1 MLIDAKIEGT
11 RNSSGTNVL
20 AIRLKRAVTLLDL
33 ASLMNTMR
41 DVRIDV
47 KMSRYLD

>member
-1 MLIDAKIEGT
+1 MDEKIEGA
-11 RNSSGTNVL
+11 RNSSGTNAL
-20 AIRLKRAVTLLDL
+20 ALRLKSALILLAL